1 MSVALEGPPAIP
13 LGRGLGEMACAGW
26 ISSRKHHRRVQ
37 ESQIGPSDPVAL
49 DADAS
54 SGVRAFVLRRTQLIG
69 SAGWVAGA
77 HIAQQILRLASNV
90 VLAWLLAPALLGTM
104 LLINTLRTGGELLT
118 DVGVG
123 QSIVNNRRGIEPDFY
138 NTAWT
143 IQIVRGLL
151 LFVLAMLLTVPIAH
165 AYDNP
170 QLLVLLPAVAPI
182 FILTGLTS
190 PARFLLQKQL
200 QVRKLALFDLGTSL
214 FGIVVQIGLALYT
227 PTIWALVFG
236 LLIGTAVPAAASFF
250 LIDWR
255 THRLRWEK
263 EAVKAILHFGKWIF
277 LASLIYFLAMNFDRL
292 YFADTISF
300 AALGVYGI
308 ARTFADTIM
317 QLFQRMGSLLI
328 FPKVAASNQRGA
340 DLQRAIRPMRLAVL
354 FLVAVGL
361 ALGTSIADEFIF
373 LFYDARYH
381 EAGLF
386 LTILLVGSWFGILAT
401 MADAMMM
408 GVGKPS
414 GVAFSNGGKLAVI
427 AVALPFVLPRYGMNA
442 ALAIFVLAEA
452 VRYAVLAWR
461 KRGVGLSFLR
471 QDVALTFMFVLLIFL
486 FREASM
492 LAGLT
497 GGVDAWIAQARFAHE

>member
-1 MSVALEGPPAIP
+1 
-13 LGRGLGEMACAGW
+13 
-26 ISSRKHHRRVQ
+26 
-37 ESQIGPSDPVAL
+37 
-49 DADAS
+49 
-54 SGVRAFVLRRTQLIG
+54 
-69 SAGWVAGA
+69 
-77 HIAQQILRLASNV
+77 
-90 VLAWLLAPALLGTM
+90 M

-123 QSIVNNRRGIEPDFY
+123 QSIVNNRRGSEPGFY

-151 LFVLAMLLTVPIAH
+151 LFALAMLLTVPIAR

-190 PARFLLQKQL
+190 PARFLLQKQI
-200 QVRKLALFDLGTSL
+200 QVKKLALFDFATSL
-214 FGIVVQIGLALYT
+214 FGVSVQIALALYT
-227 PTIWALVFG
+227 PTIWALIFG
-236 LLIGTAVPAAASFF
+236 LLIGTAAPAAASFF

-255 THRLRWEK
+255 SHRLRWEK

-277 LASLIYFLAMNFDRL
+277 LASLVYFLAMNFDRL
-292 YFADTISF
+292 YFADAISF
-300 AALGVYGI
+300 ASLGIYGI
-308 ARTFADTIM
+308 ARTFADTIT

-328 FPKVAASNQRGA
+328 FPKVAASHQRGA
-340 DLQRAIRPMRLAVL
+340 DLQRTIRPIRLATL
-354 FLVAVGL
+354 LLVAVGL
-361 ALGTSIADEFIF
+361 ALGTAIADQFIY

-414 GVAFSNGGKLAVI
+414 GVAFSNGAKLIVI

-442 ALAIFVLAEA
+442 ALAVFVLAEA
-452 VRYAVLAWR
+452 IRYAVLAWR

-471 QDVALTFMFVLLIFL
+471 QDAALTILFFLLIFV

-492 LAGLT
+492 FAGLS
-497 GGVDAWIAQARFAHE
+497 GGVDAWMNQARLSHG